1 MEQYIEADAAA
12 LGNDIRSTG
21 HVAVYG
27 ILFDTGKSTIKSE
40 SVNAI
45 AEIAKLMK
53 TDSTLKINIVGH
65 TDNVGDVE
73 SNINLSRERGAA
85 VLQSLVRDHGIS
97 ATRLRS
103 FGCRQFAPVV
113 SNDTEEGRTKNRRIE
128 LVKQ

>member
-1 MEQYIEADAAA
+1 MKQNRRKHTPAFKARVAMEA
-12 LGNDIRSTG
+12 LKDEHT
-21 HVAVYG
+21 VAEPV
-27 ILFDTGKSTIKSE
+27 S
-40 SVNAI
+40 AI